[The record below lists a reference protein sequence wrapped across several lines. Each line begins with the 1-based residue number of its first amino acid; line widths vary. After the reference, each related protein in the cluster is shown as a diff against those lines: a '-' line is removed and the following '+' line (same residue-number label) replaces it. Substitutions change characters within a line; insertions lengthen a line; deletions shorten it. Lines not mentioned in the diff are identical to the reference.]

1 MKTKRLLNKVKSHH
15 YSFELTNDLVEL
27 KALNLHLVAFGD
39 DIGLSEHNV
48 SEINVCL
55 DELFTNIV
63 LYGFD
68 DDREHKIRFTMS
80 ADDSMV
86 KATIEDDGL
95 PFNPLKK
102 KAVKLPEN
110 VEDARIGGLGI
121 HITKELMDKVS
132 YERKQGRNR
141 LTIKKR
147 IPANEITELNYEI

>member
-1 MKTKRLLNKVKSHH
+1 MKSHR
-15 YSFELTNDLVEL
+15 YSFDLSNDLAEL
-27 KALNLHLVAFGD
+27 KALNLHLVAFGG

-68 DDREHKIRFTMS
+68 DDGEHKIRFTMS
-80 ADDSMV
+80 ADDSV
-86 KATIEDDGL
+86 VIATIEDDGR

-102 KAVKLPEN
+102 KALTLPEN
-110 VEDARIGGLGI
+110 VEDAKIGGLGI
-121 HITKELMDKVS
+121 HITRELMDNVS

-141 LTIKKR
+141 ITIKKR
-147 IPANEITELNYEI
+147 IPSNETHRHNGAEL